1 MFDKMIVL
9 IGMPGCG
16 KTTIGRILAQ
26 ELDIPFVDTDNL
38 IREAEGMP
46 LPKIQQEKGM
56 EYFLKAEE
64 HALLTLDDK
73 PKVVATG
80 GSAIFCEH
88 GMMYLGSIAT
98 VIYLETDLKML
109 VRRMGDPKKRG
120 VVLAPNQTIMGVF
133 RERRPLYLRYSDIRV
148 RTYHTRP
155 KDVVNRIL
163 AALNVKKD
171 GQDEPDKEGIEN
183 KEKKVREQDGEESR
197 K

>member
-26 ELDIPFVDTDNL
+26 ELGVPFVDTDNL
-38 IREAEGMP
+38 IRETEGMP

-56 EYFLKAEE
+56 DYFLRAEE
-64 HALLTLDDK
+64 HALLSLDDS

-80 GSAIFCEH
+80 GSAVFCEH

-98 VIYLETDLKML
+98 VILLETDLKML
-109 VRRMGDPKKRG
+109 MRRMGDPKKRG
-120 VVLAPNQTIMGVF
+120 VVLGPNQTIMGVF
-133 RERRPLYLRYSDIRV
+133 RERRPLYLRYADIRV

-155 KDVVNRIL
+155 KDVVAKIL
-163 AALNVKKD
+163 AVLPGAEAGGVEPDAGEDKKD
-171 GQDEPDKEGIEN
+171 RNEEG
-183 KEKKVREQDGEESR
+183 G
-197 K
+197 